1 MQHAPELGSAG
12 IASERA
18 EQPRNHPKWPRRQA
32 LEREAAVGG
41 AGAPQALSVLRGRQ
55 SPTGRAR
62 RAARA
67 RRAGASGMGS
77 AQCRGRPPG
86 AAPPSQALPVPELP
100 GGGDGG
106 ASRGTA
112 QETVRGVGHSHGP
125 GAVRAVAAVAVADA
139 PAGEP
144 LAGGGS
150 KLLRPVADTA
160 ALVPSGRGGALVAE
174 RARTGGQG
182 PRAPGGPAVRLGAG
196 GLRVAL
202 APARAVGGASVPRR
216 CARWVRESRLGRASS
231 RPANPAYLRGSLP
244 GNRGDG

>member
-18 EQPRNHPKWPRRQA
+18 EQPRNHPKCRRGQA
-32 LEREAAVGG
+32 LGPEAAVGG

-55 SPTGRAR
+55 SPDRRAR

-67 RRAGASGMGS
+67 RRSGAPGMGS

-86 AAPPSQALPVPELP
+86 AAAPSQALPVPELP
-100 GGGDGG
+100 RGGDGG
-106 ASRGTA
+106 ACGGTA
-112 QETVRGVGHSHGP
+112 QEAVRSVGHRLGP
-125 GAVRAVAAVAVADA
+125 GAVRVVAAVAVADA

-150 KLLRPVADTA
+150 KLPWPVADTE
-160 ALVPSGRGGALVAE
+160 ALVPSGRGGAIVAE
-174 RARTGGQG
+174 RARAGGTGL
-182 PRAPGGPAVRLGAG
+182 RAPGGPQVRLGAF

-202 APARAVGGASVPRR
+202 APARTAGGASVPRR
-216 CARWVRESRLGRASS
+216 RARCVRAS
-231 RPANPAYLRGSLP
+231 R
-244 GNRGDG
+244 